1 MFVRG
6 GCSGCEDSRGFTGK
20 MFKAARG
27 FVGRYSSR
35 LGVSAAVEFVLVVEE
50 GVHKLA
56 EWIVRGGSFG
66 CEGKR
71 REPGVTLTS
80 YVRVSS
86 SASSG

>member
-6 GCSGCEDSRGFTGK
+6 GCSGCEEVFRVDE
-20 MFKAARG
+20 AARG
-27 FVGRYSSR
+27 LDERFASR
-35 LGVSAAVEFVLVVEE
+35 LRVFAAVEFVLVVEE